1 MCKGL
6 QIKFSNFQQ
15 QQQRNPTCNSYV
27 NLFVQNLHTHK
38 TNAHFC
44 LSSALFTV
52 VVLNIDFTFR
62 MRTAVRQL
70 LTHVYVLLFLF
81 KA

>member
-1 MCKGL
+1 V
-6 QIKFSNFQQ
+6 
-15 QQQRNPTCNSYV
+15 T
-27 NLFVQNLHTHK
+27 LFAQNVYTHK
-38 TNAHFC
+38 TNALFC

-52 VVLNIDFTFR
+52 VVLNIAFTYR

-70 LTHVYVLLFLF
+70 PTPVYVLLFLF

>member
-1 MCKGL
+1 MCIGF
-6 QIKFSNFQQ
+6 QIKFSNFK
-15 QQQRNPTCNSYV
+15 QQQRNPTYNSYV
-27 NLFVQNLHTHK
+27 TLFAQNLHRDK
-38 TNAHFC
+38 TNALFC

-52 VVLNIDFTFR
+52 VVLNIAFASR

-70 LTHVYVLLFLF
+70 PTPVYVLLFLF